1 MIQNHSEREHALL
14 SPSSS
19 SRWLNCT
26 PSARLAENAEN
37 KSSVYAEEGTLFHE
51 ICEYCLAQWNA
62 GVWEPDPFGEEL
74 PELKDDHLMHPLF
87 KQEMFKHARNY
98 CDFVMNENYN
108 LEKSDGACKLL
119 LEEKVDISEYAPE
132 CFGSVDCQLVG
143 RDTLIVIDLKY
154 GEGVKVYAERNTQM
168 MLYALGAIKGKPSIK
183 TIRLVIAQ
191 VRLNHFD
198 VWEIS
203 ANDLLQWA
211 DKVLKP
217 TAKKAFAGKG
227 EQKMGDWCGF
237 CPVKAQC
244 RKQYEAVVN
253 DFDKYEYPELL
264 TEDEICDLIEKIDK
278 YKGWLES
285 VNKFVYDEALR
296 GHKWKGY
303 KLVAGRSSRVITDEE
318 AIRQDLLTKKYLE
331 DEIFNI
337 KLKGI
342 GDLEKLVGKK
352 QFSALYGQY
361 VKSKPGNPKLVPDSA
376 PGDEINP
383 LSDFDI
389 EIA

>member
-1 MIQNHSEREHALL
+1 MKQNHSEREHALL

-26 PSARLAENAEN
+26 PSARLAETAEN

-108 LEKSDGACKLL
+108 LEKSDGACKML

-183 TIRLVIAQ
+183 TVRLVIAQ

-227 EQKMGDWCGF
+227 EQKLGDWCGF

-253 DFDKYEYPELL
+253 DFDRYEYPELL

-296 GHKWKGY
+296 GRKWKGY

-389 EIA
+389 ES

>member
-74 PELKDDHLMHPLF
+74 PELKDDHLTHPLF
-87 KQEMFKHARNY
+87 KQEMFRHARNY

-108 LEKSDGACKLL
+108 LEKSDGACKML

-227 EQKMGDWCGF
+227 EQKLGDWCGF

-253 DFDKYEYPELL
+253 DFDRYEYPELL
-264 TEDEICDLIEKIDK
+264 TEDELCDLIEKIDK

-389 EIA
+389 ES

>member
-1 MIQNHSEREHALL
+1 MKQNHSEREHALL

-74 PELKDDHLMHPLF
+74 PTLKDDHLMHPLF

-108 LEKSDGACKLL
+108 LEKSDRACKML
-119 LEEKVDISEYAPE
+119 LEEKVDISEYAPD

-143 RDTLIVIDLKY
+143 RDTLEVIDLKY

-168 MLYALGAIKGKPSIK
+168 MLYALGALKGKPSIK
-183 TIRLVIAQ
+183 SIRLVIAQ

-217 TAKKAFAGKG
+217 TAKKAFAGNG
-227 EQKMGDWCGF
+227 EQKLGDWCGF

-244 RKQYEAVVN
+244 RKQYEAVVS

-303 KLVAGRSSRVITDEE
+303 KLVSGRSSRVITDEE
-318 AIRQDLLTKKYLE
+318 AIRQDLLSKKYLE

-389 EIA
+389 ES

>member
-1 MIQNHSEREHALL
+1 MKQNHSEREHALL

-87 KQEMFKHARNY
+87 KQEMFRHARNY

-108 LEKSDGACKLL
+108 LEKSDGACKML
-119 LEEKVDISEYAPE
+119 LEEKVDISEYAPD

-143 RDTLIVIDLKY
+143 RDTLEVIDLKY

-168 MLYALGAIKGKPSIK
+168 MLYALGALKGKPSIK
-183 TIRLVIAQ
+183 SIRLVIAQ

-227 EQKMGDWCGF
+227 EQKTGDWCGF

-389 EIA
+389 ES

>member
-108 LEKSDGACKLL
+108 LEKSDGACKML

-253 DFDKYEYPELL
+253 DFDRYEYPELL

-389 EIA
+389 ES

>member
-1 MIQNHSEREHALL
+1 MQQNHSEREHALL

-19 SRWLNCT
+19 GRWLNCT

-108 LEKSDGACKLL
+108 LEKSDGACKML

-143 RDTLIVIDLKY
+143 HDTLEVIDLKY

-168 MLYALGAIKGKPSIK
+168 MLYALGALKGKPSIK

-203 ANDLLQWA
+203 ANDLMQWA

-217 TAKKAFAGKG
+217 AAKKAFAGKG
-227 EQKMGDWCGF
+227 EQKIGDWCGF

-244 RKQYEAVVN
+244 RKQYEAVVS

-303 KLVAGRSSRVITDEE
+303 KLVSGRSSRVITDEE
-318 AIRQDLLTKKYLE
+318 AIRQDLLSKKYLE

-389 EIA
+389 ES

>member
-1 MIQNHSEREHALL
+1 MKQNHSEREHALL

-108 LEKSDGACKLL
+108 LEKSDGACKML

-253 DFDKYEYPELL
+253 DFDRYEYPELL

-389 EIA
+389 ES

>member
-98 CDFVMNENYN
+98 CDFVMNESYN
-108 LEKSDGACKLL
+108 LEKSDGACKML

-168 MLYALGAIKGKPSIK
+168 MLYALGAIKGKPYIK

-253 DFDKYEYPELL
+253 DFDRYEYPELL
-264 TEDEICDLIEKIDK
+264 TEDEICDLMEKIDK

-296 GHKWKGY
+296 GRKWKGY

-318 AIRQDLLTKKYLE
+318 AVRQDLLTKKYLE

-352 QFSALYGQY
+352 QFSTLYGQY

-389 EIA
+389 ES

>member
-26 PSARLAENAEN
+26 PSARLSENAEN

-62 GVWEPDPFGEEL
+62 GVWEPDPLGEEL

-87 KQEMFKHARNY
+87 KQEMFRHARNY

-108 LEKSDGACKLL
+108 LEKSDGACKML

-227 EQKMGDWCGF
+227 EQKTGDWCGF

-389 EIA
+389 ES

>member
-26 PSARLAENAEN
+26 PSARLAESAEN

-98 CDFVMNENYN
+98 CDFVMNENYK
-108 LEKSDGACKLL
+108 LEKSDGACKML

-217 TAKKAFAGKG
+217 TAKKAFAGNG
-227 EQKMGDWCGF
+227 EQKLGDWCGF

-244 RKQYEAVVN
+244 RKQYEAVVS

-303 KLVAGRSSRVITDEE
+303 KLVSGRSSRVIIDEE
-318 AIRQDLLTKKYLE
+318 AIRQDLLSKKYLE

-389 EIA
+389 ES

>member
-19 SRWLNCT
+19 SRWLNCA

-51 ICEYCLAQWNA
+51 ICEYCLAQWIA

-74 PELKDDHLMHPLF
+74 PTLKDDHLMHPLF
-87 KQEMFKHARNY
+87 KPEMFKHARNY

-108 LEKSDGACKLL
+108 LEKSDGACKML

-143 RDTLIVIDLKY
+143 HDTLEVIDLKY

-168 MLYALGAIKGKPSIK
+168 MLYALGALKGKPSIK
-183 TIRLVIAQ
+183 AIRLVIAQ

-278 YKGWLES
+278 YKSWLES

-318 AIRQDLLTKKYLE
+318 AIRQDLLAKKYLE

-389 EIA
+389 ES

>member
-1 MIQNHSEREHALL
+1 MNQNHSEREHALL

-26 PSARLAENAEN
+26 PSARLAENAES

-108 LEKSDGACKLL
+108 LEKSDGACKML
-119 LEEKVDISEYAPE
+119 LEERVNISEYAPD
-132 CFGSVDCQLVG
+132 CFGSVDCQLVA

-168 MLYALGAIKGKPSIK
+168 MLYALGAIKGKPTIK
-183 TIRLVIAQ
+183 TVRLVIAQ

-203 ANDLLQWA
+203 VNDLLQWA

-227 EQKMGDWCGF
+227 EQKLGDWCGF

-244 RKQYEAVVN
+244 RKQYEAVVS

-389 EIA
+389 ES

>member
-37 KSSVYAEEGTLFHE
+37 KPSVYAEEGTLFHE

-74 PELKDDHLMHPLF
+74 PELKDDHLTHPLF
-87 KQEMFKHARNY
+87 KQEMFRHARNY

-168 MLYALGAIKGKPSIK
+168 MLYALGAIKGKPPIK

-253 DFDKYEYPELL
+253 DFDRYEYPELL

-303 KLVAGRSSRVITDEE
+303 KLVAGRSSRVITDEK
-318 AIRQDLLTKKYLE
+318 AIRQDLLNKKYLE

-389 EIA
+389 ES

>member
-87 KQEMFKHARNY
+87 KQEMSRHARNY

-154 GEGVKVYAERNTQM
+154 GEGVKVYAERNTQL

-253 DFDKYEYPELL
+253 DFDRYEYPELL

-383 LSDFDI
+383 LSDFDT
-389 EIA
+389 ES

>member
-1 MIQNHSEREHALL
+1 MEQNHSEREHALL

-62 GVWEPDPFGEEL
+62 GVWDPDPFGEEL
-74 PELKDDHLMHPLF
+74 PELKDDHLTHPLF
-87 KQEMFKHARNY
+87 KQEMFRHARNY

-108 LEKSDGACKLL
+108 LEKSDGACKML

-168 MLYALGAIKGKPSIK
+168 MLYALGAIKGKRSIK
-183 TIRLVIAQ
+183 TVRLVIAQ

-253 DFDKYEYPELL
+253 DFDRYEYPELL

-296 GHKWKGY
+296 GRKWKGY

-389 EIA
+389 ES

>member
-37 KSSVYAEEGTLFHE
+37 ESSVYAEEGTLFHE

-98 CDFVMNENYN
+98 CDFVMNENHN
-108 LEKSDGACKLL
+108 LEKSDGVCKLL

-183 TIRLVIAQ
+183 TVRLVIAQ

-253 DFDKYEYPELL
+253 DFDRYEYPELL

-296 GHKWKGY
+296 GRKWKGY

-389 EIA
+389 ES

>member
-108 LEKSDGACKLL
+108 LEKSDGACKML

-227 EQKMGDWCGF
+227 EQKLGDWCGF

-253 DFDKYEYPELL
+253 DFDRYEYPELL

-296 GHKWKGY
+296 GRKWKGY

-389 EIA
+389 ES

>member
-1 MIQNHSEREHALL
+1 MKQNHSEREHALL

-74 PELKDDHLMHPLF
+74 PELKDGHLMHPLF

-108 LEKSDGACKLL
+108 LEKSDGACKML
-119 LEEKVDISEYAPE
+119 LEEKVDVSEYAPD

-143 RDTLIVIDLKY
+143 RDTLEVIDLKY

-168 MLYALGAIKGKPSIK
+168 MLYALGALKGKPSIK
-183 TIRLVIAQ
+183 SIRLVIAQ

-227 EQKMGDWCGF
+227 EQKTGDWCGF

-318 AIRQDLLTKKYLE
+318 AIRQDLLAKKYLE

-376 PGDEINP
+376 PGDEINA

-389 EIA
+389 ES

>member
-1 MIQNHSEREHALL
+1 MKQNHSEREHALL

-108 LEKSDGACKLL
+108 LEKSDGACELL

-183 TIRLVIAQ
+183 TNRLVIAQ

-217 TAKKAFAGKG
+217 TAKKAFAGNG
-227 EQKMGDWCGF
+227 EQKLGDWCGF

-244 RKQYEAVVN
+244 RKQYEAVVS

-303 KLVAGRSSRVITDEE
+303 KLVSGRSNRVITDEE
-318 AIRQDLLTKKYLE
+318 AIRQDLLSKKYLE

-389 EIA
+389 ES

>member
-1 MIQNHSEREHALL
+1 MNKNHSEREHALL

-26 PSARLAENAEN
+26 PSARLAETAEN

-227 EQKMGDWCGF
+227 EQKIGDWCGF

-253 DFDKYEYPELL
+253 DFDRYEYPELL

-296 GHKWKGY
+296 GRKWKGY

-389 EIA
+389 ES

>member
-108 LEKSDGACKLL
+108 LEKSDGACKML

-132 CFGSVDCQLVG
+132 CFGSVDCQLAG
-143 RDTLIVIDLKY
+143 RDTLEVIDLKY

-168 MLYALGAIKGKPSIK
+168 MLYALGALKGKPSIK

-217 TAKKAFAGKG
+217 TAKKAFAGNG
-227 EQKMGDWCGF
+227 EQKIGDWCGF

-244 RKQYEAVVN
+244 RKQYEAVVD

-296 GHKWKGY
+296 GRKWKGY
-303 KLVAGRSSRVITDEE
+303 KLVSGRSSRVITDEE

-389 EIA
+389 ES

>member
-1 MIQNHSEREHALL
+1 MNKNHSEREHSLL

-26 PSARLAENAEN
+26 PSARLAETAEN

-87 KQEMFKHARNY
+87 KQEMFRHARNY

-211 DKVLKP
+211 DMVLKP

-227 EQKMGDWCGF
+227 EQKIGDWCGF

-253 DFDKYEYPELL
+253 DFDRYEYPELL

-361 VKSKPGNPKLVPDSA
+361 VKSKPGNPKLVPDTA

-389 EIA
+389 ES

>member
-253 DFDKYEYPELL
+253 DFDRYEYPELL

-389 EIA
+389 ES

>member
-1 MIQNHSEREHALL
+1 MKQNHSEREHALL

-37 KSSVYAEEGTLFHE
+37 KSSVYAEEGILFHE

-87 KQEMFKHARNY
+87 KQEMFRHARNY

-108 LEKSDGACKLL
+108 LEKSDGACKML
-119 LEEKVDISEYAPE
+119 LEEKVDISEYAPD

-143 RDTLIVIDLKY
+143 RDTLEVIDLKY

-168 MLYALGAIKGKPSIK
+168 MLYALGALKGKPSIK
-183 TIRLVIAQ
+183 SIRLVIAQ

-227 EQKMGDWCGF
+227 EQKVGDWCGF

-244 RKQYEAVVN
+244 RKQYEAVVD

-389 EIA
+389 ES

>member
-1 MIQNHSEREHALL
+1 MNQNHSEREHALL

-74 PELKDDHLMHPLF
+74 PELKDGHLMHPLF

-98 CDFVMNENYN
+98 CNFVMNENYN
-108 LEKSDGACKLL
+108 LEKSNGACKML

-303 KLVAGRSSRVITDEE
+303 KLVSGRSSRVITDEE
-318 AIRQDLLTKKYLE
+318 AIRQDLLSKKYLE

-376 PGDEINP
+376 PGEEINP

-389 EIA
+389 ES

>member
-108 LEKSDGACKLL
+108 LEKSDGACKML

-253 DFDKYEYPELL
+253 DFDRYEYPELL

-296 GHKWKGY
+296 GHKWRGY
-303 KLVAGRSSRVITDEE
+303 KLVSGRSSRVITDEE
-318 AIRQDLLTKKYLE
+318 AIRQDLLTKKYLD

-389 EIA
+389 ES

>member
-1 MIQNHSEREHALL
+1 MIQNHSEREHTLL

-108 LEKSDGACKLL
+108 LEKSDGACKML

-253 DFDKYEYPELL
+253 DFDRYEYPELL

-318 AIRQDLLTKKYLE
+318 AIRQDLLSKRYLE

-342 GDLEKLVGKK
+342 GDLKKLVGKK

-389 EIA
+389 ES

>member
-1 MIQNHSEREHALL
+1 MKQNHSEREHALL

-108 LEKSDGACKLL
+108 LEKSDGACKML
-119 LEEKVDISEYAPE
+119 LEEKVDISEYAPD

-143 RDTLIVIDLKY
+143 RDTLEVIDLKY

-168 MLYALGAIKGKPSIK
+168 MLYALGALKGKPSIK
-183 TIRLVIAQ
+183 SIRLVIAQ

-227 EQKMGDWCGF
+227 EQKLGDWCGF

-244 RKQYEAVVN
+244 RKQYEAVVS

-389 EIA
+389 ES

>member
-1 MIQNHSEREHALL
+1 MKQNHSEREHALL

-26 PSARLAENAEN
+26 PSARLAETAEN

-98 CDFVMNENYN
+98 CNFVMNENYN
-108 LEKSDGACKLL
+108 LEKSDGACKML
-119 LEEKVDISEYAPE
+119 LEEKVDVSEYAPE

-183 TIRLVIAQ
+183 TVRLVIAQ

-227 EQKMGDWCGF
+227 EQKIGDWCGF

-389 EIA
+389 ES

>member
-108 LEKSDGACKLL
+108 LEKSDGACKML

-217 TAKKAFAGKG
+217 TAKKALAGKG

-253 DFDKYEYPELL
+253 DFDRYEYPELL

-318 AIRQDLLTKKYLE
+318 AIRQDLLSKKYLE

-376 PGDEINP
+376 PGDEISP

-389 EIA
+389 ES

>member
-1 MIQNHSEREHALL
+1 MEQNHSEREHALL

-74 PELKDDHLMHPLF
+74 PELKDDHLTHPLF
-87 KQEMFKHARNY
+87 KQEMFRHARNY

-108 LEKSDGACKLL
+108 LEKSDGVCKML

-143 RDTLIVIDLKY
+143 RDTLIIIDLKY

-253 DFDKYEYPELL
+253 DFDRYEYPELL

-389 EIA
+389 ES

>member
-26 PSARLAENAEN
+26 PSARLAETAEN

-108 LEKSDGACKLL
+108 LEKSDGACKML
-119 LEEKVDISEYAPE
+119 LEENVDISEYAPE

-253 DFDKYEYPELL
+253 DFDRYEYPELL

-389 EIA
+389 ES

>member
-1 MIQNHSEREHALL
+1 MKQNHSEREHALL

-26 PSARLAENAEN
+26 PSARLAETAEN

-119 LEEKVDISEYAPE
+119 LEEKVDVSEYAPD

-143 RDTLIVIDLKY
+143 RDTLEVIDLKY

-168 MLYALGAIKGKPSIK
+168 MLYALGALKGKPSIK
-183 TIRLVIAQ
+183 SIRLVIAQ

-227 EQKMGDWCGF
+227 EQKTGDWCGF

-389 EIA
+389 ES

>member
-1 MIQNHSEREHALL
+1 MNKNHSEREHSLL

-26 PSARLAENAEN
+26 PSARLAETAEN

-51 ICEYCLAQWNA
+51 ICEYCLAQWKA

-87 KQEMFKHARNY
+87 KEEMFRHARNY
-98 CDFVMNENYN
+98 CDFVMNESYN

-119 LEEKVDISEYAPE
+119 IEEKVDISEYAPE
-132 CFGSVDCQLVG
+132 CFGSVDCQLAG
-143 RDTLIVIDLKY
+143 HDTLEVIDLKY

-168 MLYALGAIKGKPSIK
+168 MLYALGALKGKPSIK

-227 EQKMGDWCGF
+227 EQKIGDWCGF

-253 DFDKYEYPELL
+253 DFDRYEYPELL

-285 VNKFVYDEALR
+285 VNKFVYNEALR

-303 KLVAGRSSRVITDEE
+303 KMVAGRSSRVITDEE
-318 AIRQDLLTKKYLE
+318 AIRQDLLAKKYLE

-342 GDLEKLVGKK
+342 GDLEKLVGKE

-389 EIA
+389 ES

>member
-1 MIQNHSEREHALL
+1 MKQNHSEREHALL

-74 PELKDDHLMHPLF
+74 PELKDDHLTHPLF

-108 LEKSDGACKLL
+108 LEKSNGACKML
-119 LEEKVDISEYAPE
+119 LEERVDISEYALD

-143 RDTLIVIDLKY
+143 RDTLEVIDLKY

-168 MLYALGAIKGKPSIK
+168 MLYALGALKGKPSIK
-183 TIRLVIAQ
+183 SIRLVIAQ

-227 EQKMGDWCGF
+227 EQKLGDWCGF

-244 RKQYEAVVN
+244 RKQYEAVVS

-303 KLVAGRSSRVITDEE
+303 KLVSGRSSRVITDEE
-318 AIRQDLLTKKYLE
+318 AIRQDLLSKKYLE

-389 EIA
+389 ES

>member
-62 GVWEPDPFGEEL
+62 GVWEPDPLGEEL

-108 LEKSDGACKLL
+108 LEKSDGACKML

-253 DFDKYEYPELL
+253 DFDRYEYPELL

-318 AIRQDLLTKKYLE
+318 AIWQDLLTKKYLE

-389 EIA
+389 ES

>member
-1 MIQNHSEREHALL
+1 MEQNHSEREHALL

-62 GVWEPDPFGEEL
+62 GEWEPDPFGEEL

-108 LEKSDGACKLL
+108 LEKSDGACKML

-143 RDTLIVIDLKY
+143 RDTLIIIDLKY

-168 MLYALGAIKGKPSIK
+168 MLYALGAIKGRPSIK

-253 DFDKYEYPELL
+253 DFDRYEYPELL
-264 TEDEICDLIEKIDK
+264 TEDEICDLIEKIDR

-318 AIRQDLLTKKYLE
+318 AIRQDLLSKKYLE

-376 PGDEINP
+376 PGDEINA

-389 EIA
+389 ES

>member
-37 KSSVYAEEGTLFHE
+37 ESSVYAEEGTLFHE

-108 LEKSDGACKLL
+108 LEKSDGACKML

-154 GEGVKVYAERNTQM
+154 GEGVKVYAERNAQM

-183 TIRLVIAQ
+183 TVRLVIAQ

-227 EQKMGDWCGF
+227 EQKMGAWCGF

-253 DFDKYEYPELL
+253 DFDRYEYPELL

-296 GHKWKGY
+296 GRKWKGY

-389 EIA
+389 ES

>member
-87 KQEMFKHARNY
+87 KQEMFRHARNY

-108 LEKSDGACKLL
+108 LEKSDGACKML

-217 TAKKAFAGKG
+217 TAKKAFAGNG
-227 EQKMGDWCGF
+227 EQKLGDWCGF

-244 RKQYEAVVN
+244 RKQYEAVVS

-361 VKSKPGNPKLVPDSA
+361 VQSKPGKPKLVPDSA

-389 EIA
+389 ES

>member
-108 LEKSDGACKLL
+108 LEKSDGACKML

-253 DFDKYEYPELL
+253 DFDRYEYPELL

-318 AIRQDLLTKKYLE
+318 AIRQDLLSKKYLE

-389 EIA
+389 ES